1 MHTQSNVIS
10 AAIPSFKTLAKVAAG
25 FVLLVIS
32 SKISFQIGP
41 VPLTMQTCAIGL
53 LGALLGARLGFIT
66 TLSFVLAALA
76 GLPILAT
83 PLTGF
88 AALMGPTGGYLV
100 AFPFG
105 CAIAGFLA
113 ERGWCGTRV
122 FASFITQ
129 FATNIFIVIFGGLW
143 LMVITGVESA
153 FTVGLIPFVLP
164 SVTKS
169 ILAAAI
175 LAGIKIVKG

>member
-1 MHTQSNVIS
+1 MHTQSNIIS
-10 AAIPSFKTLAKVAAG
+10 ASIPSLKTLAKVTAG

-41 VPLTMQTCAIGL
+41 VPITMQTCAIGL

-76 GLPILAT
+76 GFPILAT
-83 PLTGF
+83 PLTGV
-88 AALMGPTGGYLV
+88 AAFMGPTGGYLV

-105 CAIAGFLA
+105 CAVAGFLA
-113 ERGWCGTRV
+113 ERGWNGTKV
-122 FASFITQ
+122 FASFIAQ
-129 FATNIFIVIFGGLW
+129 FAENIFIVIFGGLW
-143 LMVITGVESA
+143 LMATTGVEPA

-164 SVTKS
+164 AVTKS
-169 ILAAAI
+169 ILATAI